1 MTCALDTGRSVT
13 IDQLLLTNDDNE
25 EDVDD
30 DEDEEDE
37 VEDEEDEVENEVEDD
52 EVEVEVENDE
62 VENDDGG
69 SSNAVTVHV
78 GGLSLRLEK
87 KPQNSARCR

>member
-13 IDQLLLTNDDNE
+13 IDQLLLTD
-25 EDVDD
+25 DD
-30 DEDEEDE
+30 DEEDDE
-37 VEDEEDEVENEVEDD
+37 VEDEKVEDEEDDKEDEVEED
-52 EVEVEVENDE
+52 EVGNDE
-62 VENDDGG
+62 GG
-69 SSNAVTVHV
+69 SSNAVTVHM